1 MRMMKKNSRTN
12 KEISAIFFHIAQLL
26 EISSVP
32 FKPAAYRRAARVLE
46 EMKPEVRDIYAQK
59 GASGL
64 QEIAGIGESMA
75 AKIEEF
81 LNNKKIAFYEGLKE
95 KTALREIVT
104 HFFQTKGL
112 SLATLKKD
120 ARKQKIV
127 YARYT
132 APAKQLLELAGSVE
146 KAKETIS
153 IVADWANSRKL
164 DYSIETVFKK
174 WLELDRLKP
183 KEIVKKPFY
192 EDNPM
197 VWSEAKKKWF
207 VVTPHGE
214 WLEFA
219 DSESKIKWKI
229 PEEK

>member
-1 MRMMKKNSRTN
+1 MKKSSRTN
-12 KEISAIFFHIAQLL
+12 KELSAIFSHIAELL
-26 EISSVP
+26 DINSVP
-32 FKPAAYRRAARVLE
+32 FKPASYRRAAKILE
-46 EMKPEVRDIYAQK
+46 QMGQEVRDVYAQK
-59 GASGL
+59 GTAGL
-64 QEIAGIGESMA
+64 KEIPGIGESMA
-75 AKIEEF
+75 SKIEEF
-81 LNNKKIAFYEGLKE
+81 LTKKKIAVYEELKE
-95 KTALREIVT
+95 KTAVREVVT

-112 SLATLKKD
+112 SLAKLKKD
-120 ARKQKIV
+120 ARKHNIV

-132 APAKQLLELAGSVE
+132 APAKQLLELAGSVP

-174 WLELDRLKP
+174 WLEMDRLKP

-192 EDNPM
+192 ENNPM

-219 DSESKIKWKI
+219 DSEEKIQWKI
-229 PEEK
+229 V